1 MDVMEAPRPVAA
13 ATAPMLGLR
22 SAHRPPVRRRFA
34 DTVYRG
40 VSTTVALTMVA
51 VLAGIVAVLVHT
63 AWPAF
68 GTIGFSFFT
77 GTVWNQYDGLYGSY
91 GALPFL
97 VGTLITTALAL
108 LIAVPVS
115 LAIAVLLTEYLPVW
129 LASVLGV
136 VIDVAAGVPTIV
148 FGAWAL
154 LVLVPWLHYTGEPAL
169 QAVLGWLPIFATP
182 PIGYISGEGMLAT
195 GLVLAAMVFPTIV
208 SVTRNAFRATPQ
220 DLRESSLALGATT
233 WETATRVVMRQAR
246 PAVVGGVILACGRA
260 IGETMAVIYIIGG
273 VAAEMP
279 HSLLDVGN
287 TLSSWLLLQANGA
300 IPGTLS
306 TAALYEL
313 GLVLL
318 ALALAS
324 SLAGRLLT
332 KRLAGLAA
340 IAGGGR

>member
-1 MDVMEAPRPVAA
+1 MDVMEAPRPAADVVAPDL
-13 ATAPMLGLR
+13 TLRLTLR
-22 SAHRPPVRRRFA
+22 SPARRHYA
-34 DTVYRG
+34 DAVYRG
-40 VSTTVALTMVA
+40 VATLVALSMVV
-51 VLAGIVAVLVHT
+51 VLAGIVAVLLHT
-63 AWPAF
+63 AWPTF
-68 GTIGFSFFT
+68 GSVGFSFFT
-77 GTVWNQYDGLYGSY
+77 GTVWNQYTNAY

-108 LIAVPVS
+108 LVAVPVS
-115 LAIAVLLTEYLPVW
+115 LAISVLLTEYMPGW
-129 LASVLGV
+129 MSAVLCV
-136 VIDVAAGVPTIV
+136 IIDVAAGVPTIV

-154 LVLVPWLHYTGEPAL
+154 LALVPWLHYTGEPAL
-169 QAVLGWLPIFATP
+169 QVVLGWLPIFSTP
-182 PIGYISGEGMLAT
+182 PIGYITGEGMLAT

-233 WETATRVVMRQAR
+233 WETATRVVIRQAR
-246 PAVVGGVILACGRA
+246 PAVLGGVILACGRA
-260 IGETMAVIYIIGG
+260 IGETMAVIYIIGT
-273 VAAEMP
+273 VAQIP

-287 TLSSWLLLQANGA
+287 TLSAWLLLQANGA

-318 ALALAS
+318 VLSLLS
-324 SLAGRLLT
+324 SLIGRLLT